1 MMKIKDPVS
10 ALTHFAG
17 AVLSLVAVV
26 QLILK
31 AITTNDLFYIL
42 SFTIF
47 GFSLVALYTAS
58 TVYHILDRPEA
69 MRLVAR
75 RIDHMMIFV
84 LIAGTYTP
92 ICLVSLKGSLGYSLF
107 AVIWAIA
114 ITGIIMK
121 ALWINAPRWLT
132 AGLYILRGWL
142 VVFAI
147 GPVVRSLPA
156 CGFHWLLAG
165 GIVYTIGGIIY
176 ALKWPL
182 KNNPWFGFHEL
193 FHIFVLGGSFCH
205 YMLVIG
211 YV

>member
-1 MMKIKDPVS
+1 MKIKDPVS
-10 ALTHFAG
+10 ALTHFFG
-17 AVLSLVAVV
+17 AVLSCVAVV
-26 QLILK
+26 ALILR
-31 AITTNDLFYIL
+31 AVELGSPLHIV
-42 SFTIF
+42 SFAVF

-58 TVYHILDRPEA
+58 TVYHMIDKPEA
-69 MRLVAR
+69 MRKIFR

-92 ICLVSLKGSLGYSLF
+92 ICLISLHGQTGYTLF
-107 AVIWAIA
+107 AIIWAVA
-114 ITGIIMK
+114 ISGIIMK

-132 AGLYILRGWL
+132 AGLYILMGWL
-142 VVFAI
+142 VIVAI
-147 GPVVRSLPA
+147 QPIISALPKE
-156 CGFHWLLAG
+156 GFRWLFAG

-182 KNNPWFGFHEL
+182 KNNKWFGFHEL

-205 YMLVIG
+205 FMLVIA

>member
-1 MMKIKDPVS
+1 MKINDPVS

-17 AVLSLVAVV
+17 AVLSCVAVV
-26 QLILK
+26 ALIQK
-31 AITTNDLFYIL
+31 ALDAGTMLHLFA
-42 SFTIF
+42 FGIF

-58 TVYHILDRPEA
+58 TVYHIIDKPEA
-69 MRLVAR
+69 MRQVCR

-92 ICLVSLKGSLGYSLF
+92 ICLISLNGPMGYSLF
-107 AVIWAIA
+107 TVIWVIA
-114 ITGIIMK
+114 ISGIIMK
-121 ALWINAPRWLT
+121 ALWMNAPRWLT
-132 AGLYILRGWL
+132 SGLYILMGWL
-142 VVFAI
+142 VVLAL
-147 GPVVRSLPA
+147 GPVIHSLPTQ
-156 CGFHWLLAG
+156 GFQWLLAG

-182 KNNPWFGFHEL
+182 KNNRWFGFHEL

-205 YMLVIG
+205 FIMVIQ

>member
-1 MMKIKDPVS
+1 MKIKDPVS

-17 AVLSLVAVV
+17 AVLSLAAVV
-26 QLILK
+26 QLINRAV
-31 AITTNDLFYIL
+31 AIGDFLHIL
-42 SFTIF
+42 SFTVF
-47 GFSLVALYTAS
+47 GLSLVALYTAS
-58 TVYHILDRPEA
+58 TVYHIMDKPEA
-69 MRLVAR
+69 MRRIAR

-92 ICLVSLKGSLGYSLF
+92 ICLVSLNGILGYSLF
-107 AVIWAIA
+107 ALIWAIA

-132 AGLYILRGWL
+132 ASLYILMGWL
-142 VVFAI
+142 VIFAI
-147 GPVVRSLPA
+147 GPVLASLPRE
-156 CGFHWLLAG
+156 GFRWLLTG
-165 GIVYTIGGIIY
+165 GIIYTIGGIIY

-205 YMLVIG
+205 YVMIVT

>member
-1 MMKIKDPVS
+1 MKIKDPVS
-10 ALTHFAG
+10 ALTHFFG
-17 AVLSLVAVV
+17 AVLSCVAVV
-26 QLILK
+26 ALILR
-31 AITTNDLFYIL
+31 AVELGSTLHIV
-42 SFTIF
+42 SFAVF

-58 TVYHILDRPEA
+58 TVYHMIDKPEA
-69 MRLVAR
+69 MRKIFR

-92 ICLVSLKGSLGYSLF
+92 ICLISLHGQTGYTLF
-107 AVIWAIA
+107 AIIWAVA
-114 ITGIIMK
+114 ISGIIMK

-132 AGLYILRGWL
+132 AGLYILMGWL
-142 VVFAI
+142 VIIAI
-147 GPVVRSLPA
+147 QPIISALPQA
-156 CGFHWLLAG
+156 GFRWLFAG

-182 KNNPWFGFHEL
+182 KNNKWFGFHEL

-205 YMLVIG
+205 FMLVIA

>member
-1 MMKIKDPVS
+1 MKIKDPVS
-10 ALTHFAG
+10 ALTHFFG
-17 AVLSLVAVV
+17 AVLSCVAVV
-26 QLILK
+26 ALISRAVELGSPLH
-31 AITTNDLFYIL
+31 IV
-42 SFTIF
+42 SFAVF

-58 TVYHILDRPEA
+58 TVYHMIDKPEA
-69 MRLVAR
+69 MRKIFR

-92 ICLVSLKGSLGYSLF
+92 ICLISLHGQTGYTLF
-107 AVIWAIA
+107 AIIWAVA
-114 ITGIIMK
+114 ISGIIMK

-132 AGLYILRGWL
+132 AGLYILMGWL
-142 VVFAI
+142 VIIAI
-147 GPVVRSLPA
+147 QPIISALPEE
-156 CGFHWLLAG
+156 GFRWLFAG

-182 KNNPWFGFHEL
+182 KNNKWFGFHEL

-205 YMLVIG
+205 FMLVIA